1 MEVGAPRETDKVES
15 LRYAPFFF
23 VRANPA
29 KGLILLQKYLPGADL
44 DHKRKELTFLSKPT
58 QKGPKCVRYD
68 QENPHISHGKGQQ
81 AQHLLIKA
89 LDSSQASPLLNNGNF
104 EYLR

>member
-44 DHKRKELTFLSKPT
+44 DHKRKELTFQNQLKRDQSACDTIRKINIYLTAKANKLST
-58 QKGPKCVRYD
+58 Y
-68 QENPHISHGKGQQ
+68 
-81 AQHLLIKA
+81 
-89 LDSSQASPLLNNGNF
+89 
-104 EYLR
+104 